1 MSNQS
6 KESKAMKRERAN
18 KPKYLS
24 CSVTNQK
31 LMKCIKKKKKQ
42 CNENPC
48 HFFSGWF
55 GLSQKI

>member
-31 LMKCIKKKKKQ
+31 LMKCIKKKKK
-42 CNENPC
+42 NNVRKILVI
-48 HFFSGWF
+48 FFQV
-55 GLSQKI
+55 GLG